1 MVALSEHTLIVLKVL
16 SLCFL
21 QKENTL
27 LVFKVKFIKVY
38 SLSLPL
44 SLPMCL
50 SEIALQQ
57 VSMFFR
63 SDPKWEVLEPLRDM
77 GKRT

>member
-38 SLSLPL
+38 SLSLSL
-44 SLPMCL
+44 SLPPYVSVRDRPAAGL
-50 SEIALQQ
+50 NVLQ
-57 VSMFFR
+57 VG
-63 SDPKWEVLEPLRDM
+63 PKVGSPGAPQRH
-77 GKRT
+77 G